1 MGFIRRGLRCKNCAC
16 GSVVDK
22 RSQSSSSVIGLFN
35 LEVITIGKDH
45 DHGKDTEIVK
55 R

>member
-1 MGFIRRGLRCKNCAC
+1 MR

-35 LEVITIGKDH
+35 LEVITIRKDH
-45 DHGKDTEIVK
+45 DHGKYKENIK